1 VRLTETDRVYEEL
14 LLVLV
19 RSGDR
24 DAAERLAARW
34 QPRLIRTARRLL
46 QDEEQ
51 AREAVQEAWA
61 GIARGWGRMADPARF
76 PAWAFSILHRRCAD
90 RIRAERRRRARSGEA
105 DERAEPAI
113 APRGEDAAAISQALA
128 LLPPDQRAAAILFFG
143 EGLTLTEIAEATGVP
158 LGTAKSRLF
167 NARRALK
174 SALEGDLP

>member
-90 RIRAERRRRARSGEA
+90 RIRAEAFEPTPSRLCNWCDWRAECPAFEGDGPDVPGTALVELKRLQRRRARDEA
-105 DERAEPAI
+105 R
-113 APRGEDAAAISQALA
+113 
-128 LLPPDQRAAAILFFG
+128 
-143 EGLTLTEIAEATGVP
+143 IAELEEIVR
-158 LGTAKSRLF
+158 SRLGDE
-167 NARRALK
+167 ALVEV
-174 SALEGDLP
+174 LERDG